1 MTNDEQIALLKQRLE
16 RLESIEAIR
25 TLRCRYH
32 DLVNLDQGTR
42 LYELFAPDATI
53 AYGGRPEVT
62 GKENIREFFRNFPV
76 QVARQFMH
84 HHVVEV
90 DGNRGRGHSDLDG
103 RPVHNGQSLF
113 VVGRFDDEYRRIDG
127 VWYFQSVRLTVH
139 YMVPPGA
146 GWAEQLPFKGHP
158 A

>member
-1 MTNDEQIALLKQRLE
+1 MTNDEQIALLTRRLE
-16 RLESIEAIR
+16 RLESIESIR

-42 LYELFAPDATI
+42 LYELFSPDAVI
-53 AYGGRPEVT
+53 SYGGRPDVT
-62 GKENIREFFRNFPV
+62 GRDNIREFFKNFPV
-76 QVARQFMH
+76 QLARQFVH

-90 DGNRGRGHSDLDG
+90 DGDRGRGHSDLDG
-103 RPVHNGQSLF
+103 RPVHNGESLF

-127 VWYFQSVRLTVH
+127 TWYFQSVRLTVH

-146 GWAEQLPFKGHP
+146 GWAEHLPFKRHP
-158 A
+158 S